1 MARFD
6 HFEIEGSPTTYHQDA
21 TERRTSMRFEDESVA
36 EVALG
41 ARLREAREARG
52 LSLKAVE
59 TASEG
64 SIRASMLGAYER
76 GEHSITARRL
86 CRLARLYG
94 VPIEDLMEPIDDQR
108 APIEP
113 GVRADEAI
121 RFEVRKLQH
130 ARGREA
136 QALLRLV
143 RVVDGRRRRHSP
155 ESIELRHDDLV
166 TAAATLGRSVDSFVD
181 ALRRCGVLRRP
192 RGRPPGT

>member
-1 MARFD
+1 MTVV
-6 HFEIEGSPTTYHQDA
+6 E
-21 TERRTSMRFEDESVA
+21 ESVA
-36 EVALG
+36 DVALG
-41 ARLREAREARG
+41 ARLRQSREARS

-59 TASEG
+59 IALEG

-86 CRLARLYG
+86 RILARLYG
-94 VPIEDLMEPIDDQR
+94 VPIEELVEPIDDQR

-113 GVRADEAI
+113 QVRADEAI
-121 RFEVRKLQH
+121 RFELRKLEH

-136 QALLRLV
+136 QTVLRLIRFV
-143 RVVDGRRRRHSP
+143 EERRRRHSP
-155 ESIELRHDDLV
+155 ESIELRHEDLL
-166 TAAATLGRSVDSFVD
+166 TAAATLGHSVDSFIE

>member
-1 MARFD
+1 MPFA
-6 HFEIEGSPTTYHQDA
+6 E
-21 TERRTSMRFEDESVA
+21 ESVA

-59 TASEG
+59 IASEG
-64 SIRASMLGAYER
+64 TIRASMLGAYER

-86 CRLARLYG
+86 CRLAGLYG
-94 VPIEDLMEPIDDQR
+94 VPIEELVEPIDDQR

-113 GVRADEAI
+113 EVRADEAI
-121 RFEVRKLQH
+121 RFEVRKLEH

-143 RVVDGRRRRHSP
+143 RVVEDRRRRHSR
-155 ESIELRHDDLV
+155 ESIELRHEDLV
-166 TAAATLGRSVDSFVD
+166 TAAATLGRSVDSFVE
-181 ALRRCGVLRRP
+181 ALRRRGVLRRP
-192 RGRPPGT
+192 RGRPPGS